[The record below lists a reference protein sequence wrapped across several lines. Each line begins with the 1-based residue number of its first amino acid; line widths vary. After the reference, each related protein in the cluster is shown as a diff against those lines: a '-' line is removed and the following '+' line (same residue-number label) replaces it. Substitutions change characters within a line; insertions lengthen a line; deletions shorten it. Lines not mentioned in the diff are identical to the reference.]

1 MKVIML
7 LLLIVFL
14 VIIYLYFGNAIEN
27 LLVQVK
33 HHLFNN
39 HLEQVSF
46 ITGLFLIN

>member
-14 VIIYLYFGNAIEN
+14 VIIYLYFGNAVEKFTSPS
-27 LLVQVK
+27 QTS
-33 HHLFNN
+33 LFNN

-46 ITGLFLIN
+46 IIGLFLIN